1 MYSLLRCPKCPR
13 SLRVVLR
20 LLDLSNLLHS
30 LSEILGFLIV
40 CLNSQSSKSSR
51 ISLARSIEKIRS
63 WWVIE
68 EKDRSSSLATPFT
81 FFVALKCCWSI
92 IRKTARNLGRL
103 VIYVQIGSGFMLLCN
118 LLLKC
123 PIINHTFGQVIIS
136 VLLHYYLWPVWK
148 IDWMLPWSQIQ
159 NEKRCWDL
167 QTVDVCLE
175 LILLQCIWNSSKY
188 LELGGQQQQS
198 KLVFFLYS
206 CFSCWSLNDTFSVRA
221 PVFRLPV
228 ATKAN

>member
-1 MYSLLRCPKCPR
+1 
-13 SLRVVLR
+13 
-20 LLDLSNLLHS
+20 
-30 LSEILGFLIV
+30 
-40 CLNSQSSKSSR
+40 
-51 ISLARSIEKIRS
+51 
-63 WWVIE
+63 
-68 EKDRSSSLATPFT
+68 
-81 FFVALKCCWSI
+81 
-92 IRKTARNLGRL
+92 
-103 VIYVQIGSGFMLLCN
+103 MLLCN

-221 PVFRLPV
+221 PVFRLPAARPKQINSIWRRV
-228 ATKAN
+228 KRSFWGHTKEILKWEKWPLQSKRW